1 MSEIKKIVAD
11 IETVFAESSYPPDFL
26 SSYDQMEC
34 LANHSG
40 RETFLVRRKSDGLH
54 AVAKCYDRKLIPLLP
69 DITLLQRL
77 EGDGF
82 PAYYE
87 KFENERM
94 VCVVREY
101 VEGTPL
107 SRYAR
112 EKQLDKTEILAIAV
126 QLCRILENMHGRKP
140 PVIHRDIKPEN
151 IIVRPNGSVVLIDFD
166 ISREYKP
173 GAETDTV
180 MFGTKGYAP
189 PEQYG
194 FEQTD
199 QKADIY
205 SFGVL
210 LRWLMTG
217 NVRPNR
223 NVLIDTNI
231 QHVIDRCTA
240 FAPEDRYD
248 SIRQVRND
256 IENASRKKLQISRG
270 KFLKVGFAAVLF
282 LCLGFLLGRFT
293 DLFRPVPKISPITFT
308 EPLIEAAVRSQLGV
322 DPNIVLS
329 AEMLSTVKGIY
340 IFGTD
345 VYADPMEFFSQS
357 RDDHTFGP
365 IHTLDDLTL
374 LPNLEELHIVLQEN
388 INISALARM
397 EKLKVVELR
406 HVRLADIYPLT
417 DIKMLREA
425 LLFDSGLSDI
435 SALQSCH
442 WLETLDVGYNAIN
455 SMAQIGEHPYLRSLC
470 LRGLRMAALDG
481 IEMLPNLRIITLAKA
496 SIDDLTA
503 LTKLNYL
510 EEIYA
515 TRGLMND
522 LAALEFS
529 SDVKIIQI
537 DD

>member
-1 MSEIKKIVAD
+1 MTRWNVSPITA
-11 IETVFAESSYPPDFL
+11 
-26 SSYDQMEC
+26 
-34 LANHSG
+34 G
-40 RETFLVRRKSDGLH
+40 GETFLVRRKSDGLQ

-77 EGDGF
+77 KGDGF

-101 VEGTPL
+101 AEGTPL

-112 EKQLDKTEILAIAV
+112 EKQLEKTEILAIAA

-151 IIVRPNGSVVLIDFD
+151 IIVRPDGSVVLIDFD

-205 SFGVL
+205 SFGIL

-240 FAPEDRYD
+240 FAPEDRYE
-248 SIRQVRND
+248 SIREVRKD

-270 KFLKVGFAAVLF
+270 TFLKVGFAAVLF

-293 DLFRPVPKISPITFT
+293 NLFRPVPKISPITFT

-322 DPNIVLS
+322 DPNTVLS
-329 AEMLSTVKGIY
+329 AGMLSNVKGIY

-345 VYADPMEFFSQS
+345 VYADPMEFFSQN

-374 LPNLEELHIVLQEN
+374 LPNLEELHIILQEN

-397 EKLKVVELR
+397 SKLKVVELK

-425 LLFDSGLSDI
+425 SLFDSGLSDV

-442 WLETLDVGYNAIN
+442 WLETLDVGYNAIK

-470 LRGLRMAALDG
+470 LRGLRMATLDG

-496 SIDDLTA
+496 SIDDITA